1 MKEAFLE
8 VQNDASDKACYN
20 TFDFNPDAKKY
31 GFLCIGTSYGNFLC
45 HMAFDSPEDW
55 ADLVGCD
62 SREAT
67 YLTWLNVGETWEA
80 EGSRKY
86 IRLW

>member
-67 YLTWLNVGETWEA
+67 YLTWLKVGETWEA
-80 EGSRKY
+80 EGGRTY